1 MSRLRGEAMIVVGM
15 AQWRVSDDPA
25 ATLAI
30 VGLGSCVG
38 LVLYEPGRKIAAMA
52 HVLLPDSRAAQ
63 EVPQPAK
70 FADTAVPLLCT
81 VLKERG
87 ARPDL
92 LVAKVAGGARMF
104 RSAGPG
110 PALGARN
117 VDAVMAALAAA
128 NIPVLA
134 SDVGGTAGR
143 TIRFQLGTLALEVA
157 SGDPRAS
164 RVIL

>member
-1 MSRLRGEAMIVVGM
+1 MVGM
-15 AQWRVSDDPA
+15 GQWAVSDDPA

-30 VGLGSCVG
+30 AGLGSCVG
-38 LVLYEPGRKIAAMA
+38 IVLYEPRRKIAAMA
-52 HVLLPDSRAAQ
+52 HVLLPDSRAAE

-70 FADTAVPLLCT
+70 FADTAVPLLRD
-81 VLKERG
+81 VLTERG
-87 ARPDL
+87 ARPAM

-110 PALGARN
+110 LAPGARN
-117 VDAVMAALAAA
+117 VDAVMAALAGAK
-128 NIPVLA
+128 IPVLA

-143 TIRFQLGTLALEVA
+143 TIRFHLGTWALEVA
-157 SGDPRAS
+157 SGDPRAA